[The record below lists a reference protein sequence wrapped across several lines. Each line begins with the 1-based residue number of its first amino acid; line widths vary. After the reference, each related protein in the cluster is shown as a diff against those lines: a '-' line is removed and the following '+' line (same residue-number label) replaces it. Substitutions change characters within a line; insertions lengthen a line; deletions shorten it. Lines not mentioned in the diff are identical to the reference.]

1 MTEYFNKARRWLIAS
16 ACLLLFISFAFAEPP
31 KELNGYYEGDDGG
44 AYFVKQIGDKVY
56 WFGEDPNGKWANV
69 FMGTIAGNKITGK
82 FWDVPKGRT
91 KGMGEVT
98 LTLSSDGKT
107 LTKVSSSVPF
117 GTKSMEF
124 GLPHPVVVNGVPA
137 MKGIPPEMR
146 SRPQG
151 FTDPAQPLTG
161 VWIGDDYASYYVRE
175 SAGGDVVFVAES
187 AFWGGP
193 GGYARPAFT
202 RVFFGKKIMQGIIG
216 DWVDLPKGKSDFHG
230 PMTMG
235 VKGPQEI
242 AIKNNTE
249 GMDATKLWRSLPNAL
264 RGYADLHT
272 HPMVNLGFGGK
283 LIHGGVDEGS
293 LLTVDADC
301 KHNIRAKSIGQALG
315 RNNGTHG
322 GSDLINNPCGDDFRR
337 LFQFVFEIMKK
348 TPAMGGQAVGYPS
361 FKDWPK
367 WNDITHQKMWVDW
380 VRRSYDGGQRVMV
393 ALAVHNSTLAA
404 IASGPGDGPTD
415 DRGSADLQI
424 AEMKKFV
431 ARHDDF
437 MEVAYSAADI
447 RRIVAANKMAIVLG
461 MEIDHIGNFNKLPQP
476 LPDALIAAEIKR
488 VYDEGVRYI
497 FPVHVLDNEFGH
509 TAAYEDLFNYSDRRE
524 SGVWW
529 NLVCAKREE
538 ELNYD
543 FEPLLGDDW
552 PKEAKDFLSGVGR
565 IKLSLDLNAPTSP
578 KCQYGQRNGNEGLT
592 AQGRMAIKEMMK
604 LGMLIDIDHMSQVTA
619 NDTISLAESIFN
631 KYPLVSGHNN
641 LRSMWPPDKAKSDL
655 PLRRPI
661 SGNENS
667 RTEDQ
672 LTRLGK
678 LGGMFGLG
686 SDTAQADDWSERY
699 VAASYLIGKGR
710 VSFGTDLNGLVKGPM
725 PASSANI
732 YNASF
737 TLPHTGDKTWDFR
750 KDGVAHYGM
759 LADFLRHVA
768 QDTKYGEYV
777 RSNIMDNAEYFARM
791 WEKAE
796 ANSKNVK

>member
-1 MTEYFNKARRWLIAS
+1 MNFHRGRVRNWLGAS
-16 ACLLLFISFAFAEPP
+16 ACLLLLSIAAIATPANEIT
-31 KELNGYYEGDDGG
+31 GYYEGDDGG
-44 AYFVKQIGDKVY
+44 AYFLRQIGEKVY
-56 WFGEDPNGKWANV
+56 WFGEDPDGRWANIM
-69 FMGTIAGNKITGK
+69 MGTISGNKINGN
-82 FWDVPKGRT
+82 FWDVPKGKT
-91 KGMGEVT
+91 KGMGEIT
-98 LTLSSDGKT
+98 LEIQGNGQTLVK
-107 LTKVSSSVPF
+107 SSSTTPF
-117 GTKSMEF
+117 GTKSWKKTV
-124 GLPHPVVVNGVPA
+124 PHQEVVNGLPII
-137 MKGIPPEMR
+137 KGIPPELR

-161 VWIGDDYASYYVRE
+161 VWVGDDYATYYVRE
-175 SAGGDVVFVAES
+175 SAAGDIVWVAENG
-187 AFWGGP
+187 FWGGP
-193 GGYARPAFT
+193 GGYAQPAFS
-202 RVFFGKKIMQGIIG
+202 RVFFGKKILQGIVG
-216 DWVDLPKGKSDFHG
+216 EFVDLPKGKSNYNG
-230 PMTMG
+230 PITMKA
-235 VKGPQEI
+235 VGPQEI
-242 AIKNNTE
+242 TVKSNTE
-249 GMDATKLWRSLPNAL
+249 GMDATKLWRSLPNSL
-264 RGYADLHT
+264 RGFADLHT

-283 LIHGGVDEGS
+283 LVHGGVDVGS

-301 KHNIRAKSIGQALG
+301 NHNLRAKSISQALG

-348 TPAMGGQAVGYPS
+348 TPNMGGQAVGYPS

-415 DRGSADLQI
+415 DKASADLQI

-437 MEVAYSAADI
+437 MEIAYDAADV
-447 RRIVAANKMAIVLG
+447 RRIVAANKMAIILG
-461 MEIDHIGNFNKLPQP
+461 MEIDHLGNFNKSPVKP
-476 LPDALIAAEIKR
+476 IPNALVAAEIKR

-529 NLVCAKREE
+529 NLVCAKQAD

-578 KCQYGQRNGNEGLT
+578 KCEYGQRNGNEGLT
-592 AQGRMAIKEMMK
+592 AQGKFAIREMMK

-619 NDTISLAESIFN
+619 NDTLSLGEDF

-641 LRSMWPPDKAKSDL
+641 LRSMWPPDKAKSDQ
-655 PLRRPI
+655 PLRQPI

-667 RTEDQ
+667 RTEEQ
-672 LTRLGK
+672 LTRIGK

-686 SDTAQADDWSERY
+686 SDTASADTWAMKY
-699 VAASYLIGKGR
+699 VAASYLVGKGS
-710 VSFGTDLNGLVKGPM
+710 VSFGSDLNGLVKGPV
-725 PASSANI
+725 PESSANI
-732 YNASF
+732 YTSYF
-737 TLPHTGDKTWDFR
+737 TLPRTGDKTWDFR

-759 LADFLRHVA
+759 MADFLRHVSL
-768 QDTKYGEYV
+768 DTKYGTYV
-777 RSNIMDNAEYFARM
+777 AGNIMENAEHFARM

-796 ANSKNVK
+796 SSSKFVK